1 MVVSVS
7 DECAKFIFDDNA
19 FTTEIWNVS
28 VRVFYYAAQS
38 HPGLV
43 IVQAQ
48 DGSKPAVCKSS

>member
-28 VRVFYYAAQS
+28 VRVFYYERNLIR
-38 HPGLV
+38 GW
-43 IVQAQ
+43 
-48 DGSKPAVCKSS
+48 